1 MAMSGDW
8 ARAASIFSGAPKRVE
23 KAITMA
29 LRTEAELLRRHI
41 VQGLT
46 NQAPGGKA
54 LKAPSPLTLA
64 ARRLKR
70 KKGTKSLLVRGGLR
84 NSFVAIVKG
93 DTGYVGIR
101 KSKKTKSGDYV
112 ADIARIQEE
121 GSKPRIIPI
130 TPKMR
135 RVLFALF
142 REAGIE
148 PNGKGAGKGVV
159 VVTTPA
165 RPYIKPA
172 FDRYREGADKRFMR
186 RVAAA
191 LTPGGEG

>member
-8 ARAASIFSGAPKRVE
+8 GRAAQIFSGAPKKLR
-23 KAITMA
+23 KAINMA
-29 LRTEAELLRRHI
+29 LRTEAELLRKEI

-46 NQAPGGKA
+46 TQSPGGRA
-54 LKAPSPLTLA
+54 LKPPSPLTLA
-64 ARRLKR
+64 ARRLQG
-70 KKGTKSLLVRGGLR
+70 KKGTKSLLVRADLR
-84 NSFVAIVKG
+84 NAFVALVKG
-93 DTGYVGIR
+93 DAGYVGIR
-101 KSKKTKSGDYV
+101 KTKKTKSGDYV
-112 ADIARIQEE
+112 ADIARLQEE

-135 RVLFALF
+135 KFLFALF

-148 PNGKGAGKGVV
+148 PSGGTGKGVV

-172 FDRYREGADKRFMR
+172 FDRYVKGADKRFLR
-186 RVAAA
+186 RIASA
-191 LTPGGEG
+191 LVSGGEG